1 MNESMMKEDFE
12 RSGQLSMNIREISI
26 YNLEVL
32 KDRLKDFSNVI
43 LERHD
48 LNVQE
53 VSSKQ
58 GLHQL
63 GILFEHETQE
73 QFDTALQSDLI
84 KLKQDLQDENQAMK
98 QAELIPNLIKLQ
110 DLREECKQLLQE
122 RLNTQEGD
130 QLKSM
135 FDWLSQS
142 QQRNQHQFTDG
153 KSVNLKTLQ
162 QQYFQNLEAKSRD
175 QIKQVMDERV
185 SIVDRYTSIFQE
197 YE

>member
-48 LNVQE
+48 QNVQE

-84 KLKQDLQDENQAMK
+84 KLKQNLQDENQAMK
-98 QAELIPNLIKLQ
+98 HTELIPNLIKLQ

-153 KSVNLKTLQ
+153 KSVNLNTLQ